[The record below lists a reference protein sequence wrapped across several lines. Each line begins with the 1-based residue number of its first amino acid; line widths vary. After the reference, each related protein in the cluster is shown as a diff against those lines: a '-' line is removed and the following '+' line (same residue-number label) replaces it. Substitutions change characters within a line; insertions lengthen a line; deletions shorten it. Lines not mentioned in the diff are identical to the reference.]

1 MVLESLALP
10 AAIFLS
16 LTGFLLLI
24 SSDWRVSVLILAV
37 QYGGVFV
44 LVAQSWS
51 VEMAVVK
58 LVAGWMAGAVL
69 GMALVSIPEGSFI
82 FRQLNLS
89 GIIFRLLLAVL
100 VVLVMVSLAPQLARW
115 VPGVAPVQAYGGA
128 FLIGL
133 GLVHLG
139 LTARPLGVILGLL
152 TVFSGFEIW
161 YASVE
166 TSILVSGLLAGIN
179 LGLALVGAY
188 FLNLPVVEASE

>member
-1 MVLESLALP
+1 MVLEPLALP
-10 AAIFLS
+10 AAILLS

-24 SSDWRVSVLILAV
+24 SNDWRVSIGILAV
-37 QYGGVFV
+37 QYGGVFL
-44 LVAQSWS
+44 LVAQGWS

-58 LVAGWMAGAVL
+58 LVAGWMAGAAL
-69 GMALVSIPEGSFI
+69 GMALVSAPEGSFI
-82 FRQLNLS
+82 YRQINLS

-100 VVLVMVSLAPQLARW
+100 VVLVMVSLAPQLAEW
-115 VPGVAPVQAYGGA
+115 VPGVLPAQAYGGA

-139 LTARPLGVILGLL
+139 LTVRPLGVILGLL

-166 TSILVSGLLAGIN
+166 NSILVSGLLAGVN
-179 LGLALVGAY
+179 LGLALIGAY
-188 FLNLPVVEASE
+188 FLNVAVVESSE